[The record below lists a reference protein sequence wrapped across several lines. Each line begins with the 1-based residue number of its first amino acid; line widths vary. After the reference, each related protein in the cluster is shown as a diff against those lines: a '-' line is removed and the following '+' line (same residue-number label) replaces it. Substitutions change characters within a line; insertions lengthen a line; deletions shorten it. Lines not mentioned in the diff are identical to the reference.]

1 MCLHSASACV
11 CVSMHMCVCA
21 NFPAPYSPSFLLVEG
36 RAAGVR
42 APSAPC
48 HPRTPSSS
56 PLSARQ
62 LGSGLR
68 GTPGCGGLTFT
79 LHPLTPPLPS
89 PLLRQFI
96 CKRPITRLFFPFIC
110 PRLARLLCHVSS
122 SSPWTGQAVRGHGR
136 PQQTR
141 PGRQQGPG
149 EGG

>member
-1 MCLHSASACV
+1 
-11 CVSMHMCVCA
+11 MCVCA

-79 LHPLTPPLPS
+79 LYPSPPNPTPPLSVAPAIHMQATHH
-89 PLLRQFI
+89 P
-96 CKRPITRLFFPFIC
+96 PILSFHLSTP
-110 PRLARLLCHVSS
+110 
-122 SSPWTGQAVRGHGR
+122 GQAVVSRLKFKSLD
-136 PQQTR
+136 R
-141 PGRQQGPG
+141 PGRPGPRQATTDQTWQAAG
-149 EGG
+149 TGGGRVTSVWLLIF